1 MKIKPLIKY
10 TNATDFLGKYL
21 NNYGVDE
28 NNIGK
33 FIKPD
38 LTCFDNANG
47 YRNMEEASLRLDV
60 AVKNREK
67 IGVVVD

>member
-1 MKIKPLIKY
+1 MKVKTLFNY

-21 NNYGVDE
+21 NSYGVDK

-38 LTCFDNANG
+38 LTCFGSANK
-47 YRNMEEASLRLDV
+47 YRNMEEASLRLDM
-60 AVKNREK
+60 AVKNKEK